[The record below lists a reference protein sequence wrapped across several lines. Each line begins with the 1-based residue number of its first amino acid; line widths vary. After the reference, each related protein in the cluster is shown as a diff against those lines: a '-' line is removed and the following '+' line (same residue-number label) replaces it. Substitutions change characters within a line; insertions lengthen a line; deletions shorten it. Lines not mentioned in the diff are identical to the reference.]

1 MYHHVWNVSCPMK
14 ATSKVNKLFGLTKT
28 PIFYIII
35 VAVAATSLLHQKAND
50 IRQKCISWQSYH
62 SSQMISDRD
71 FKFITLYEK
80 VTADNRAEFV
90 QQHAM
95 EMAETF
101 LTMLSTVSKD
111 ETIQY
116 ILCLIDELFL
126 EDRNRVEIFHTYCS
140 KHKETLWKHFFPLL
154 LREDEFIQNMVSFT
168 KSFIVQ

>member
-1 MYHHVWNVSCPMK
+1 MTDVSSRLERVMSNESDIK
-14 ATSKVNKLFGLTKT
+14 
-28 PIFYIII
+28 

-50 IRQKCISWQSYH
+50 IRQKCISWRSYH

-80 VTADNRAEFV
+80 VTAENRAEFV

-140 KHKETLWKHFFPLL
+140 KHKETLWKNFFPLL
-154 LREDEFIQNMVSFT
+154 LRNDEFIQNMRLLECQ
-168 KSFIVQ
+168 KSTRIWRSNTLF